1 MLKQLVVWP
10 VILLLLGCAGQ
21 IEVEPVSADHPASP
35 DAPEAA
41 PPAPSTTLQ
50 QEPGDAPR
58 TESQGSA
65 MGGKEHLGHTI
76 NPDPQGAEGDA
87 GNQDRGTD
95 QVGEDESRDAAGTS
109 VLTSSESEITYTCR
123 MHPEVAQ
130 TKPGG
135 CPKCGTSL
143 IKKEDL
149 E

>member
-65 MGGKEHLGHTI
+65 NGEKEHRGHTI
-76 NPDPQGAEGDA
+76 NSDPQGAEGDE

-95 QVGEDESRDAAGTS
+95 QVGEDESRDAAGIS
-109 VLTSSESEITYTCR
+109 ITYTCR

-130 TKPGG
+130 TRPGG
-135 CPKCGTSL
+135 CPKCGMSL